1 LYAIMYSKI
10 FTMVVISTAEL
21 RNNMKKYFD
30 TAATET
36 VVIQRGKKET
46 FVLKRQDSFQEIPE
60 DFFRAITGKEVM
72 AGVEKGLREMIK
84 RKDKQKAVV

>member
-1 LYAIMYSKI
+1 MI
-10 FTMVVISTAEL
+10 VISTAEL

-36 VVIQRGKKET
+36 VVIQRGKKEN
-46 FVLKRQDSFQEIPE
+46 FILKRQDSFQEIPE
-60 DFFRAITGKEVM
+60 DFYKAITGKEVI

-84 RKDKQKAVV
+84 RKGGQKEIAS